1 MKSKYHKIARELK
14 QCLSEVVNLIDFRVF
29 GSMVRGDND
38 EYSDMDVF
46 LEVEKL
52 NQRIKDKILDVV
64 WKTGFKHS
72 IVISPLIFT
81 RNDIEKSPLRASP
94 IVKNIAKDGIAV

>member
-14 QCLSEVVNLIDFRVF
+14 KRLSQVTNLIDFKVF
-29 GSMVRGDND
+29 GSLVRGDND

-52 NQRIKDKILDVV
+52 ERKTKSKILDVV
-64 WKTGFKHS
+64 WETGFKHS

-81 RNDIEKSPLRASP
+81 RHEIEKSPLRVSP
-94 IVKNIAKDGIAV
+94 IVKNIAREGIAV